1 MSKEK
6 QTVEKDF
13 DAGKK
18 IGIQFSKK
26 LIISQTPTTIQRYN
40 VETERYEPLLNE
52 EGKEVQATL
61 SRIKLPAS
69 SQYKGF
75 IVETTENLFEP
86 HRFDKDGKDLGANSK
101 MFMFKVFENA
111 SYSIKRTPY
120 LEADAE
126 GKRKLD
132 FANQEV
138 VKLTGKE
145 LQDEMNSWMKF
156 KDKEP
161 SQLEAIKSKNP
172 ASKKSSPKKNQSL
185 DITNDDLP
193 F

>member
-6 QTVEKDF
+6 QTTKKDF

-26 LIISQTPTTIQRYN
+26 MIISQAPTTIQRYN
-40 VETERYEPLLNE
+40 IEAERYEPLLND

-86 HRFDKDGKDLGANSK
+86 HRFDKDGKNLGANPK

-111 SYSIKRTPY
+111 SYPIKRTPY
-120 LEADAE
+120 LEPDAE

-145 LQDEMNSWMKF
+145 LQDEMNSWMKS
-156 KDKEP
+156 KEQEP
-161 SQLEAIKSKNP
+161 SQLDAIKSKETV
-172 ASKKSSPKKNQSL
+172 SKKSSPKKEKTLEISQG
-185 DITNDDLP
+185 DLP